1 MKKVLMVCILGILCF
16 KMAACDHSDLK
27 QEVNKEAFTCQEIYE
42 RITADI
48 EMPKLVEVDPELF
61 FDRYGISL
69 DTLDHYFAVMPL
81 MSAHANE
88 ILVLKAANEKSVVEI
103 ETALEQW
110 VLTAEAN
117 MLYPEQKQLIM
128 EHQLVTKGK
137 YILLVIDAHA
147 KDIVKN
153 FEALFE

>member
-1 MKKVLMVCILGILCF
+1 
-16 KMAACDHSDLK
+16 
-27 QEVNKEAFTCQEIYE
+27 
-42 RITADI
+42 
-48 EMPKLVEVDPELF
+48 
-61 FDRYGISL
+61 
-69 DTLDHYFAVMPL
+69 MPL

-88 ILVLKAANEKSVVEI
+88 ILVLKAADEKSVVEI
-103 ETALEQW
+103 EAALEQW